1 MYSPRVPGR
10 LYQPF
15 AGLSSSLSRALLR
28 GEELS
33 GRVLRLSVGEEDR
46 AVERRGDRESER
58 VRLGGPVGWSGGVL
72 LVQACGERV
81 SASIAVDRVLASNA
95 GTPHHHFA
103 HHHSPH
109 PHQAPF
115 CSRSHVTR
123 RQCDREGTGCVFCWR
138 EESVGSDL
146 WRKEMVFY
154 RAASCG
160 DWFCKDGFPR
170 AFAYSGGRR
179 GIDDLCDSR
188 SWRVCVRSRVVWS
201 NRGPTNGISSC
212 PRCEILGS
220 LEGWLDTLSDRE
232 IYA

>member
-72 LVQACGERV
+72 LVQAGGERV

-103 HHHSPH
+103 HHHVTSSPAILLEITRY
-109 PHQAPF
+109 APTVRPRGDGLRLLLAGGE
-115 CSRSHVTR
+115 CRVRPLEEGDGVLSSGIVR
-123 RQCDREGTGCVFCWR
+123 RLV
-138 EESVGSDL
+138 L
-146 WRKEMVFY
+146 
-154 RAASCG
+154 
-160 DWFCKDGFPR
+160 
-170 AFAYSGGRR
+170 
-179 GIDDLCDSR
+179 
-188 SWRVCVRSRVVWS
+188 
-201 NRGPTNGISSC
+201 
-212 PRCEILGS
+212 
-220 LEGWLDTLSDRE
+220 
-232 IYA
+232 